1 MIRSLKLIPK
11 KLTYNRFFRDHMHL
25 SWNAKEMVQ
34 ALTMCLLS
42 SRSCVRIAAGSR
54 KKKEKN
60 LLLFFFL
67 VGGKIKKV
75 LNIVPLFLCADKRT
89 RTVTAF
95 ATRS

>member
-11 KLTYNRFFRDHMHL
+11 KLTYNRFFRDHTHP

-34 ALTMCLLS
+34 AAVGPAFES
-42 SRSCVRIAAGSR
+42 QRGHE
-54 KKKEKN
+54 KKGEKSPFI
-60 LLLFFFL
+60 FFFL